1 MFQSRVLI
9 LVNWSDLRVLPCE
22 RTRLRNQRNA
32 FPYIFLTFPKTLLRP
47 YPTPLLPSS
56 FPFFLSSL
64 SLSLVLPRPDQPWKK
79 TLYAKPMPTRSGK
92 EYQLPAA
99 EMASEMA
106 AVAEVQQHEPA
117 LNHILSTSTS
127 SSSNLS
133 SLTPLPSDDVGQLH
147 HLPGHLSLSTRTA
160 DDLVDQTLSVE
171 GMLSGLSN
179 SPETRVEENSLDCQE
194 VEKALISSP
203 SQWVE
208 VDLP

>member
-1 MFQSRVLI
+1 
-9 LVNWSDLRVLPCE
+9 
-22 RTRLRNQRNA
+22 
-32 FPYIFLTFPKTLLRP
+32 
-47 YPTPLLPSS
+47 
-56 FPFFLSSL
+56 
-64 SLSLVLPRPDQPWKK
+64 
-79 TLYAKPMPTRSGK
+79 MPTRSGK

-203 SQWVE
+203 SQRVE
-208 VDLP
+208 ADLPREDDISLREDDSTDKDAHSLALSSPSKRVEADLP